1 MSSVHAAETETIL
14 LADGARPLSHA
25 LQTPDS
31 QSSRDGGEP
40 DRSAGLDG
48 RSSDADKMFD
58 SISDTLGASRGEGTS
73 TGPDTLDA
81 SEQAPL
87 EMTAAGEDQQAWVDE
102 DTHEYKRVKVY
113 ELIGARWVDQ
123 GTAFCSGDLQDNE
136 AVLVARAEANPN
148 QIILS
153 TTIRSNDVYQRQ
165 QGTDPVTKSSCFL
178 SQTALAVLFAD
189 TLIVWT
195 EPDGVDYALSFQEP
209 EGCAEVWNFIQ
220 EVQRHMSTFGEFF
233 RSYSVVFAR
242 SLCRPRA
249 FFISHDWA

>member
-48 RSSDADKMFD
+48 RSSDADKMFE
-58 SISDTLGASRGEGTS
+58 SMSGALDVGRGEGSS

-81 SEQAPL
+81 SEAAL
-87 EMTAAGEDQQAWVDE
+87 GTAEDHSQWVDE
-102 DTHEYKRVKVY
+102 DTPEYKRVKVY

-136 AVLVARAEANPN
+136 AVLIARAETNPN

-165 QGTDPVTKSSCFL
+165 QGECLLFMTSSSL
-178 SQTALAVLFAD
+178 TVALPQT
-189 TLIVWT
+189 
-195 EPDGVDYALSFQEP
+195 P
-209 EGCAEVWNFIQ
+209 
-220 EVQRHMSTFGEFF
+220 
-233 RSYSVVFAR
+233 
-242 SLCRPRA
+242 
-249 FFISHDWA
+249 